1 MGSDHKQKSMPTML
15 KMLITM
21 LSMGILMG
29 IIFPLFAKL
38 FVDIKNGRAALFVF
52 SCLIAGLILGIMNY
66 FIARSVLY
74 NPIQRMTEKVKE
86 LSEGDLTVKIGL
98 QGQDIIG
105 QLAHSIEVLAENF
118 TELVKDTQ
126 NAAQEVEMISE
137 QVREATLTS
146 EEATDHAL
154 EISHQ
159 YAGNA
164 KQQLGSVEEVSQV
177 MGKMSKGLALAEELV
192 NTAAA
197 SAVQFA
203 GTASQGHGLIEQLN
217 SGMQHMQTEVNNA
230 QNVVLEL
237 EKHSHKISGIVR
249 LIQDISGQTNLLALN
264 ASIEA
269 ARAGQA
275 GQGFRVVAEEV
286 KKLSEAS
293 ASAAKQIEN
302 LVHTMQA
309 GVGAA
314 VKSTQE
320 SVATLEAEG
329 LSMVEARAVFT
340 QIEAAARELKNS
352 MSSAKNELQSAT
364 QGADNVTQAMK
375 ILSDLSENS
384 TSCAL
389 QVGSMVEQQ
398 VAELKTLEEQADA
411 LNESVRI
418 MTAHLESIRLN

>member
-1 MGSDHKQKSMPTML
+1 
-15 KMLITM
+15 
-21 LSMGILMG
+21 
-29 IIFPLFAKL
+29 
-38 FVDIKNGRAALFVF
+38 
-52 SCLIAGLILGIMNY
+52 
-66 FIARSVLY
+66 
-74 NPIQRMTEKVKE
+74 
-86 LSEGDLTVKIGL
+86 
-98 QGQDIIG
+98 
-105 QLAHSIEVLAENF
+105 
-118 TELVKDTQ
+118 
-126 NAAQEVEMISE
+126 
-137 QVREATLTS
+137 
-146 EEATDHAL
+146 
-154 EISHQ
+154 
-159 YAGNA
+159 
-164 KQQLGSVEEVSQV
+164 
-177 MGKMSKGLALAEELV
+177 MGKMSKGLAIAEELV

-217 SGMQHMQTEVNNA
+217 SGMQHMQTEVNNT

-237 EKHSHKISGIVR
+237 EQHSHKISGIVR
-249 LIQDISGQTNLLALN
+249 LIQDISGQTNLLTLN

-302 LVHTMQA
+302 LVHTMQT

-320 SVATLEAEG
+320 SVATLETEG

-352 MSSAKNELQSAT
+352 MSSVKNELQSAT
-364 QGADNVTQAMK
+364 KGANNVTQAMK

-411 LNESVRI
+411 LNESARI
-418 MTAHLESIRLN
+418 MTAHLESIKLN

>member
-1 MGSDHKQKSMPTML
+1 MDSDQRHKSLPTML

-29 IIFPLFAKL
+29 LIFPFFAKL
-38 FVDIKNGRAALFVF
+38 FVNIKSGRVGLFIF
-52 SCLIAGLILGIMNY
+52 SCLIAGLILGIINY

-74 NPIQRMTEKVKE
+74 NPIQRMTQKVKE

-105 QLAHSIEVLAENF
+105 QLAHSIETLAENF
-118 TELVKDTQ
+118 AGLVKDTQ
-126 NAAQEVEMISE
+126 SAAQEVEMISE

-154 EISHQ
+154 QISHQ
-159 YAGNA
+159 YATNA
-164 KQQLGSVEEVSQV
+164 KQQLNSVEEVTQV
-177 MGKMSKGLALAEELV
+177 MSKMSRGLATAEELV

-203 GTASQGHGLIEQLN
+203 GTATQGHGLIEQLN
-217 SGMQHMQTEVNNA
+217 SGMQHMQSEVNNA
-230 QNVVLEL
+230 QTVVLEL
-237 EKHSHKISGIVR
+237 EQHSQKISGIVR
-249 LIQDISGQTNLLALN
+249 MIQDISGQTNLLALN

-275 GQGFRVVAEEV
+275 GRGFMVVAEEV

-293 ASAAKQIEN
+293 ASAAKQIED

-320 SVATLEAEG
+320 SVATLEQEG

-352 MSSAKNELQSAT
+352 MSAAKNELQSAT
-364 QGADNVTQAMK
+364 KGADNVTLAMK

-384 TSCAL
+384 TDCAL

-398 VAELKTLEEQADA
+398 VAELKSLEEQADA
-411 LNESVRI
+411 LNESVKL
-418 MTAHLESIRLN
+418 MTAHLESIKLN